1 MVSEVQDM
9 KKQKESMEEQNNKL
23 ESAIQNKEQHKEE
36 QEDNISQLED
46 YAAALDIKEEDL
58 VVPNLED

>member
-36 QEDNISQLED
+36 QEGNIFQLED
-46 YAAALDIKEEDL
+46 YAAALDIKE
-58 VVPNLED
+58 